1 MNSKNTIL
9 FLVHSLSKAGSQDA
23 EAWKHS
29 EFLASTRLQLGPARV
44 AAEKLGLTINAINLR
59 SEEANCLQKIGNPR
73 CCIIGKLN
81 HPDNNYA
88 ARITMANL
96 AGLAV
101 LKSKNIPTGITYC
114 DNSASALRSPISTLY
129 QSLLHHGDHII
140 YPSQTMMSFGKQW
153 VQKGSTQKHWVIE
166 DPCFLPTQPFR
177 TLSKKDACKIIWFGH
192 NSNLQYLIDNLESII
207 HNCNSD
213 YDYELTILSD
223 EGSCRYAEKHF
234 KNISNIGN
242 WKLRLVRWDTKNQ
255 PFQLGKELS
264 RSHICLIPSDPKDP
278 RKSGASHNRAVD
290 ALISGCAV
298 VAAPLPSYVE
308 LRKSLILSNKYSD
321 AINFVI
327 NDYQRLAK
335 KWSITRE
342 NDLRRFRP
350 CQNVSSWERVI
361 KTMINH

>member
-1 MNSKNTIL
+1 MNSDNTIL

-59 SEEANCLQKIGNPR
+59 SEEANCIQKIGKPR

-88 ARITMANL
+88 QRIAMANL
-96 AGLAV
+96 AGLAL
-101 LKSKNIPTGITYC
+101 LKSRNIPTAITYC
-114 DNSASALRSPISTLY
+114 DNSAAALRSPISTLY

-140 YPSQTMMSFGKQW
+140 FPSQTMMNFGQQW
-153 VQKGSTQKHWVIE
+153 APKNSTQKHWVIE
-166 DPCFLPTQPFR
+166 DPCFLPAQPFR
-177 TLSKKDACKIIWFGH
+177 TLSETDTCKIIWFGH
-192 NSNLQYLIDNLESII
+192 NSNLKYLMDNLTSII
-207 HNCNSD
+207 HNCNTN
-213 YDYELTILSD
+213 YTYELTILSD
-223 EGSCRYAEKHF
+223 EGSCMCAKKHF
-234 KNISNIGN
+234 ENTSNIGN
-242 WKLRLVRWDTKNQ
+242 WKLRLVKWDTKNQ
-255 PFQLGKELS
+255 PFQLGKELN

-308 LRKSLILSNKYSD
+308 LRKSLILSDQYSA

-327 NDYQRLAK
+327 DDYKRLTK
-335 KWSITRE
+335 KWSVTRE
-342 NDLRRFRP
+342 NDLKRFMPR
-350 CQNVSSWERVI
+350 QNISSWEKLI
-361 KTMINH
+361 KMMLDH